1 MVMMVMMMKKMVMV
15 LTSSASRNL
24 GMLRMMERRRAGTM
38 KVARW
43 SEEEEDTWD
52 QFSINISVSID
63 ISVIAHPHC
72 HCHYSHIVVHVQ
84 YATLADKDVFLMQ
97 GDDLKMLY
105 AMQCLGKSLSWEKT
119 YLKGESHHK
128 KWKLNWLWIEFELL
142 KHLFVFCFR
151 KPFNFTKGSH
161 KMSQTEEIC
170 SKRE

>member
-38 KVARW
+38 KVAKW

-63 ISVIAHPHC
+63 IGHCPPSLSLSLFSYRRSCSVC
-72 HCHYSHIVVHVQ
+72 YSGRQ
-84 YATLADKDVFLMQ
+84 GCFLMQ